1 MDGWY
6 FVKKLRKLKSL
17 KIKPLPKIKIK
28 YIMKR
33 LFTIILLSFVAF
45 GVRAQ
50 EVTTPPTVREIQVRG
65 IERGFRFTPPNHPR
79 PERIIRKGNK
89 VILIYDR
96 RDFILLQRQWQLQRE
111 KRRISPEREWQK
123 RR

>member
-6 FVKKLRKLKSL
+6 FVKKLRKLKLFQS
-17 KIKPLPKIKIK
+17 KPLPKIRIK

-50 EVTTPPTVREIQVRG
+50 QVTEQTPLREIQVRG
-65 IERGFRFTPPNHPR
+65 IERNIRPLPPQLPR

-96 RDFILLQRQWQLQRE
+96 RDLILLQRQWQLQRE
-111 KRRISPEREWQK
+111 KRKTQPEREWQRK
-123 RR
+123 R